1 MTNDTQLAR
10 RIRGEPG
17 SLSLNKA
24 SPQPNNNCVFSKIN
38 VLSKMYVSHE
48 SN

>member
-1 MTNDTQLAR
+1 MTKDTQLAR

-24 SPQPNNNCVFSKIN
+24 SPQTNNNVCSQK
-38 VLSKMYVSHE
+38 
-48 SN
+48 